1 VFRFTIEGDD
11 RMSLIESVMA
21 GDRLALARLL
31 TQIENEETSGLKSLA
46 ALYPHTGKAHIV
58 GVTGA
63 PGTGKSTLVN
73 RLVQQIRAVDKG
85 VDNSQS
91 TVAVVAVDPSSPYTG
106 GAILGDRI
114 RMRDLAGDPGVF
126 IRSMASRGALGG
138 VARATAD
145 IVQALDAAGFDIIIV
160 ETVGAG
166 QAEVDI
172 ARTAHTTIVIFA
184 PSMGDEVQAIKAG
197 IIEIADIVVVNKA
210 DLPGA
215 DNTLRTLQVTLQM
228 AHPASRSR
236 RYDNQIAGS
245 GDGETKK
252 GRWEP
257 LVLSTIATQGDGIK
271 TLAEAIN
278 NHHTHLNI
286 SGERRMR
293 ERERIRSEMDGLLRD
308 YLAARFLQNQPDGRF
323 DDAIEQVLAKRI
335 SPRQAIAAMLEGEGD

>member
-1 VFRFTIEGDD
+1 MKLV
-11 RMSLIESVMA
+11 ESVLA

-31 TQIENEETSGLKSLA
+31 THIENEETSGLESLA
-46 ALYPHTGKAHIV
+46 ALYPHTGKAHVV

-73 RLVQQIRAVDKG
+73 RLVQHIRSVEKG
-85 VDNSQS
+85 VDS
-91 TVAVVAVDPSSPYTG
+91 TQPTVGVVAVDPSSPYTG

-145 IVQALDAAGFDIIIV
+145 VVQALDAAGYDIIII

-172 ARTAHTTIVIFA
+172 ARTAHTTVVIFA
-184 PSMGDEVQAIKAG
+184 PSMGDDVQAIKAG

-215 DNTLRTLQVTLQM
+215 DNTLRTLQATLQM
-228 AHPASRSR
+228 ARSTPHSM
-236 RYDNQIAGS
+236 RYNGQIAVS
-245 GDGETKK
+245 GEGET
-252 GRWEP
+252 GTLLWEP
-257 LVLSTIATQGDGIK
+257 LVLSTVATQGDGINL
-271 TLAEAIN
+271 LADAIN

-293 ERERIRSEMDGLLRD
+293 ERERIRSELDGLLRD
-308 YLAARFLQNQPDGRF
+308 YLAARFLKHQPDGRF
-323 DDAIEQVLAKRI
+323 DNAIEQVLAKRI